1 MHMALFCVP
10 NMSYNIC
17 DKCRVSEHK
26 QMSSTHKKINQ
37 GVVLKV
43 LRDSDHDSTLESWK
57 GFSILIKSLEKYKC
71 EGPIF
76 RIPNKQ
82 TTQYRRTNS
91 R

>member
-1 MHMALFCVP
+1 
-10 NMSYNIC
+10 MSSEWTQANELHSQEDQSGC
-17 DKCRVSEHK
+17 SEHK
-26 QMSSTHKKINQ
+26 YHMSKDILEK
-37 GVVLKV
+37 VLKV

-82 TTQYRRTNS
+82 TTQYRRTNF